1 MLPDTEKERW
11 FRLQQTG
18 DSNERAW
25 HYHGE
30 SVPDCILVV
39 DDEAVVRTFV
49 ANACKARGLR
59 ALMAVD
65 GQHGLELFLQHQAE
79 IYLLL
84 TDISMPRLSGP
95 QLARRVRQLAPGLPV
110 LMMTGFSPTMVVPTD
125 LFDCPM
131 LRKPFTVDV
140 LMRAIR
146 MTLGTDQDSSSSS
159 AYAD

>member
-1 MLPDTEKERW
+1 
-11 FRLQQTG
+11 
-18 DSNERAW
+18 
-25 HYHGE
+25 
-30 SVPDCILVV
+30 LVV
-39 DDEAVVRTFV
+39 DDETVVRTFV
-49 ANACKARGLR
+49 ANACKTRGFR
-59 ALMAVD
+59 ALLAVD
-65 GQHGLELFLQHQAE
+65 GQHGLELFLEHQAE
-79 IYLLL
+79 IDLLL

-95 QLARRVRQLAPGLPV
+95 QLARRVRQHAPGLPV

-146 MTLGTDQDSSSSS
+146 MTLRTDHGTSSS